1 MNAKANILP
10 IVQKWLTYAPN
21 VRIGSM
27 DTKTVRTNLKMA
39 DVFIVIGMGIE
50 VYL

>member
-1 MNAKANILP
+1 MNAKANILQ
-10 IVQKWLTYAPN
+10 IVQKWLTYAQN

-39 DVFIVIGMGIE
+39 DVFIAIGMVIKACF
-50 VYL
+50 